1 MLWVAVLFA
10 LTLGAFLDVSPA
22 TAQDIVL
29 VFESDEVKR
38 TVGTN
43 EFVHPVWMAVVADGQ
58 GARILVGNEDPIFLD
73 RDPWPIGVVRKVGP
87 DGLSLTRIEG
97 GRMIRLTPG
106 RSLPG
111 TKDLVFRE
119 AVLVKTLE
127 YRHRVLGR
135 GERKLLDGE
144 LYLVGL
150 QGTRAILQRDIDPP
164 PSPTELMER
173 RLAALQIAQA
183 GPRVWEVNARDIQAA
198 MESGETIM
206 NHALGESR
214 IDISGTRGIGLELK
228 TPIADVRLDRRGF
241 LITSPNLASRAGLQ
255 IGDRVLGVNDM
266 PIDGFGSLFQAYQA
280 IKRNSAIRTVTL
292 TIERSEKP
300 VTFTYRIR

>member
-1 MLWVAVLFA
+1 MLRFSDLLTVTFGIFVGLSPVA
-10 LTLGAFLDVSPA
+10 
-22 TAQDIVL
+22 AQDIL
-29 VFESDEVKR
+29 PVFESDEVKR

-43 EFVHPVWMAVVADGQ
+43 EFVYPVWMAVVVDGQ
-58 GARILVGNEDPIFLD
+58 GARILVGNEDAIFLD

-87 DGLSLTRIEG
+87 DGLSLTRTEG

-127 YRHRVLGR
+127 YRHRILTH

-164 PSPTELMER
+164 PSPTKLMEE
-173 RLAALQIAQA
+173 RLAAIQIIQTA
-183 GPRVWEVNARDIQAA
+183 PRVWEVNARDIQTA

-206 NHALGESR
+206 NHTLGESR

-228 TPIADVRLDRRGF
+228 TPIADVRLDRGGF

-255 IGDRVLGVNDM
+255 IGDRVLGINGM
-266 PIDGFGSLFQAYQA
+266 PIDGLGSLFGAYQT
-280 IKRNSAIRTVTL
+280 IKKDSTLRTVTL
-292 TIERSEKP
+292 TIERNEKP